1 MKGKAS
7 VIIASI
13 YSLNPKLLPN
23 EIFFFSRNESTHL
36 NRLSET
42 SENFVNGPKCN
53 DIKAKLP
60 ELTCKMYHNSSDS
73 IAITHGDPCLLVSA
87 VLFQWV

>member
-23 EIFFFSRNESTHL
+23 EIFFFLEMNQPTWTDFQKQAKILLTGL
-36 NRLSET
+36 NATLSK
-42 SENFVNGPKCN
+42 NFP
-53 DIKAKLP
+53 
-60 ELTCKMYHNSSDS
+60 
-73 IAITHGDPCLLVSA
+73 
-87 VLFQWV
+87 